1 MANLTKQLKAVF
13 LKISNT
19 HKAIEKKIKESSDSS
34 KTGFDNKLYQEISL
48 KFEEL
53 QEYDKKIFQ
62 FLDNNDFSYCVE
74 MIKKNLNG
82 IKRLLVDNAN
92 KISRDVMKVSM
103 ILLEYKERC
112 RTSMLEFLKTLDL
125 DLRKALKP
133 LVPNQVL
140 QEQLKYKPINPDPA
154 LMSSMNSNTA
164 EEEKPSEN
172 TVDKL
177 NNHIQLLINTLEG
190 VAKDLINITQAT
202 SLKYYELVDPLILYS
217 EPPSPLAAPL
227 PDYFSYDLGNISEEN
242 RDYYKAPMVISES
255 TKKRLLD
262 KFKMIKNGNDNSCNP
277 EVASKIQEKLLVLFK
292 NDVKE
297 INLMELFKEEGMP
310 MSEREKVVFEM
321 INTDRTKGRDVSLEE
336 IIHANELDG
345 NNPNFEVSRN
355 NYSQILKNIQGK
367 DLTDRFEDPEQFSSL
382 QSSIDEKFIK
392 MPSRVSFKDK
402 KSSLLPPIS
411 LVRTKSKRQVR
422 AESKPSLKDIK
433 LRSSTPRKL
442 VNKSHAK
449 RSHTPGLKKKKKT

>member
-1 MANLTKQLKAVF
+1 
-13 LKISNT
+13 
-19 HKAIEKKIKESSDSS
+19 
-34 KTGFDNKLYQEISL
+34 
-48 KFEEL
+48 
-53 QEYDKKIFQ
+53 
-62 FLDNNDFSYCVE
+62 
-74 MIKKNLNG
+74 
-82 IKRLLVDNAN
+82 
-92 KISRDVMKVSM
+92 
-103 ILLEYKERC
+103 
-112 RTSMLEFLKTLDL
+112 
-125 DLRKALKP
+125 
-133 LVPNQVL
+133 
-140 QEQLKYKPINPDPA
+140 
-154 LMSSMNSNTA
+154 
-164 EEEKPSEN
+164 
-172 TVDKL
+172 
-177 NNHIQLLINTLEG
+177 
-190 VAKDLINITQAT
+190 
-202 SLKYYELVDPLILYS
+202 
-217 EPPSPLAAPL
+217 
-227 PDYFSYDLGNISEEN
+227 
-242 RDYYKAPMVISES
+242 
-255 TKKRLLD
+255 
-262 KFKMIKNGNDNSCNP
+262 MIKNGNDNSCNP

-433 LRSSTPRKL
+433 LRSSTPSKL